1 MFFLKNK
8 NNHFANPEKFDTLI
22 GESSEIHGRLVL
34 TGSTRIDGKIFGN
47 IESPPEKKVQ
57 LFIGLKGEISGD
69 ISAYQVTIEGK
80 IEGNVMATERAVFR
94 KTAVIHGD
102 ITYGDLSVAHG
113 AKIMGLIMPLKTS
126 ARNVVETP
134 NFISR

>member
-1 MFFLKNK
+1 MFSLKNTS
-8 NNHFANPEKFDTLI
+8 NIMAASEKFDTLI

-57 LFIGLKGEISGD
+57 LFVGLKGEIVGD
-69 ISAYQVTIEGK
+69 ISVYQITVEGK
-80 IEGNVMATERAVFR
+80 IEGNVLATERAVFR
-94 KTAVIHGD
+94 KSAVIHGD

-113 AKIMGLIMPLKTS
+113 AKLMGLIMPLKTS
-126 ARNVVETP
+126 ARNVVEAP
-134 NFISR
+134 NFIAR